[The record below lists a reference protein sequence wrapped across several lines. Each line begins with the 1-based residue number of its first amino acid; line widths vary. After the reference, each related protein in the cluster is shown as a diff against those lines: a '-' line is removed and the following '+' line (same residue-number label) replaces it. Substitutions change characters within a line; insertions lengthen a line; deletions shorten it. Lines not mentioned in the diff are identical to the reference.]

1 MQLTELGK
9 MISHETSHWVYF
21 LLSWHFSFH

>member
-9 MISHETSHWVYF
+9 MTSHEKPHWVYF